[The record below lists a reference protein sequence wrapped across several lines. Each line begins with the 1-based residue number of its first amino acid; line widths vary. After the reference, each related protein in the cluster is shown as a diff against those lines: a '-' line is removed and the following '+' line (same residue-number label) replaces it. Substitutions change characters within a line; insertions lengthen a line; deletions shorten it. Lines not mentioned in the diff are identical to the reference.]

1 MFVYK
6 SISLFYTEKI
16 SVNESLSNRVS
27 KPPQTLDELGISLE
41 LWESLNGGLSATE
54 AKFPPLHDQFGILE
68 KYEVTIPDDVSDLL

>member
-6 SISLFYTEKI
+6 STSLFYTEKI